1 MCSNVKYHIHKM
13 SGKKLAQAPIYLR
26 TFTLRELGD
35 LEEIKKGIE
44 NNMIIIIRITPLANK
59 DVGELKN
66 AVESLHKSVTL
77 AGGDIARLG
86 EERIILTPPE
96 VKIWHGH

>member
-1 MCSNVKYHIHKM
+1 MPEKNSE
-13 SGKKLAQAPIYLR
+13 QRPIYLR

-44 NNMIIIIRITPLANK
+44 KNMIIIIRITPLAHK
-59 DVGELKN
+59 DVEELKN
-66 AVESLHKSVTL
+66 AVETLHKSVTMM
-77 AGGDIARLG
+77 GGDIARLG

-96 VKIWHGH
+96 VKIWQGR